1 MPGTVRSRSP
11 VATHEQDGTLFVAL
25 ELSLSHWLVAVS
37 APDASKVGK
46 HRVPACDAPALLA
59 LLDCLRRQAE
69 ARCGGV
75 VGVVSIQEAG
85 RDGFWVHRLLE
96 AHGIQSHVVDPA
108 SIAVNRRN
116 RRAKT
121 DRIDA
126 EGLLRTLMAWSRGE
140 RQVCS
145 MVRPPSREAEDARR
159 LTREREALIAERIRH
174 ANRIKGLLATQG
186 VFGFEPTW
194 QARRAR
200 LEDLRTPEGRKLP
213 PHLSAEILRQIERLE
228 LTMRQI
234 ASVEAER
241 DAALAAERQG
251 ADQADAALASSEGPS
266 TAAPV
271 LPPSAALPRATA
283 RGTFGSSAREGA
295 GARLLRLKGIGPE
308 TASVLRLEAFHRSFG
323 NRREIAAYAGLTP
336 TPWQSGGR
344 DTEQGISKSG
354 NARLRRTMVQLAW
367 FWLRNQ
373 PGSALSTWYRERV
386 GDRRGRIK
394 RIAIVALAR
403 KLLVALWR
411 FVTQGVI
418 PEGAE
423 LKAAKAA

>member
-1 MPGTVRSRSP
+1 LGSS
-11 VATHEQDGTLFVAL
+11 AHEQDGTLFVAL

-59 LLDCLRRQAE
+59 LLDRLRRQAE

-75 VGVVSIQEAG
+75 VGIVSIQEAG

-145 MVRPPSREAEDARR
+145 MVRPPTREAEDARR

-174 ANRIKGLLATQG
+174 ANRIRGLLATQG

-251 ADQADAALASSEGPS
+251 ADQADAALASSEGPT

-283 RGTFGSSAREGA
+283 RGTFGSS
-295 GARLLRLKGIGPE
+295 ARLLRLKGIGPE

-336 TPWQSGGR
+336 TPWQSGGL

-373 PGSALSTWYRERV
+373 PGSALSTWCRERV

>member
-1 MPGTVRSRSP
+1 MPSTIRPCSP
-11 VATHEQDGTLFVAL
+11 AATHEQDGTLFVAL

-37 APDASKVGK
+37 APDASKVSK
-46 HRVPACDAPALLA
+46 HRVPACDGPALLA
-59 LLDCLRRQAE
+59 LLDRLRRQTE

-75 VGVVSIQEAG
+75 VGVISIQEAG

-96 AHGIQSHVVDPA
+96 AHGVQSQVVDPA

-159 LTREREALIAERIRH
+159 LTREREALVAERTRH

-200 LEDLRTPEGRKLP
+200 LEELRTPEGQELP
-213 PHLSAEILRQIERLE
+213 PRLKAEIVRQIERLE

-241 DAALAAERQG
+241 DAALAAERQAG
-251 ADQADAALASSEGPS
+251 DQADAELASPEGPA

-271 LPPSAALPRATA
+271 LP
-283 RGTFGSSAREGA
+283 AREGA
-295 GARLLRLKGIGPE
+295 GVRLLRLKGIGPE

-336 TPWQSGGR
+336 TPWKSGGL

-373 PGSALSTWYRERV
+373 PQSGLSVWYRERV
-386 GDRRGRIK
+386 GDGRGRIK

-411 FVTQGVI
+411 FVTQGIV

-423 LKAAKAA
+423 LKAARAA